1 MSEACVGVKIFPMLS
16 STRYDLRA
24 SDDPKRNALRGRRG
38 GRTRRAPNVAW
49 WYYYDVRSHGGM
61 PFHARC
67 DPLSETSLCF
77 KHRYE

>member
-1 MSEACVGVKIFPMLS
+1 MCRREDIFNALVYTVS
-16 STRYDLRA
+16 TTYGRATTQNETRYA
-24 SDDPKRNALRGRRG
+24 AAG
-38 GRTRRAPNVAW
+38 GAERRAPNVAW